1 MHVVRASEPSPS
13 QPAFRLRGTSLS
25 LVVLELHET
34 APEAVLPSLER
45 LLSKAPAFLWQ
56 APIILDLASN
66 TPEVGAPE
74 VGAPEVGQTD
84 LARLLPGLRRLKLH
98 PIGVLSG
105 PEGWQ
110 TQAAALGL
118 PVMPRGTQRSLP
130 LPSERPQQNQR
141 KGLDLQSQERAAAN
155 RTSAEPLET
164 EELSKPTLMIARPVR
179 AGQQIYA
186 DGGGDLIVTASVNP
200 GAEIIADGHIHV
212 YGALKGRAIAGAR
225 GNREARIF
233 ALRLDPELLAIGGYY
248 TMHGDI
254 ETAVIGKGVEVS
266 MEDRSFKFRLIG
278 Q

>member
-1 MHVVRASEPSPS
+1 MHVVGASEPLPS

-34 APEAVLPSLER
+34 APEAVLPPLER
-45 LLSKAPAFLWQ
+45 FLSRAPAFLWQ
-56 APIILDLASN
+56 APIILGLAPNAS
-66 TPEVGAPE
+66 EVGP
-74 VGAPEVGQTD
+74 PD
-84 LARLLPGLRRLKLH
+84 LTRLLPGLRRLKLH

-110 TQAAALGL
+110 SQAAEMGL
-118 PVMPRGTQRSLP
+118 PVMPKGTQGSLP
-130 LPSERPQQNQR
+130 LPSEQPQQNQR
-141 KGLDLQSQERAAAN
+141 QGPDLQPQESAVAN

-164 EELSKPTLMIARPVR
+164 EGQSKPTLVIAKPVR

-225 GNREARIF
+225 GNQEARIF
-233 ALRLDPELLAIGGYY
+233 ALRLDPELLAISGYY

-254 ETAVIGKGVEVS
+254 ETAVLGKSVEVS
-266 MEDRSFKFRLIG
+266 MEGRSFKFRLIG